1 MPVLTSFIQGA
12 AQKCSNQMLT
22 VDVAATN
29 GLKRGS
35 PCSEVKDAGVVQ
47 GGFVL
52 FLLRFSVHAT
62 NTAGPAVW
70 CVDALFRSGAVC

>member
-12 AQKCSNQMLT
+12 AQKFSNQMLT

-35 PCSEVKDAGVVQ
+35 QVKDAGVVQ